1 MDSTFRQ
8 TWHDYSRIK
17 IRNLSDSSKS
27 SSSSSSSLLN
37 LSRQQI
43 NRRNTNKMTMDVI
56 EDETTDPGE
65 SDLDENHFPELSS
78 SRINSITSS
87 ETGDENDLSIS

>member
-1 MDSTFRQ
+1 
-8 TWHDYSRIK
+8 
-17 IRNLSDSSKS
+17 
-27 SSSSSSSLLN
+27 
-37 LSRQQI
+37 
-43 NRRNTNKMTMDVI
+43 MTMDVI

-65 SDLDENHFPELSS
+65 SDLDENHLPELSS

>member
-8 TWHDYSRIK
+8 TWHDYSRTK
-17 IRNLSDSSKS
+17 LRNLSDLSNSTILSRS
-27 SSSSSSSLLN
+27 SSN
-37 LSRQQI
+37 LSRQQS
-43 NRRNTNKMTMDVI
+43 NRSIKNKITMDVI

-78 SRINSITSS
+78 PRINSIASS
-87 ETGDENDLSIS
+87 ENGDENDASIS